1 MHSTGKVK
9 IFQVVCHRLVGR
21 VSEDIRYRSAGTDVG
36 WSWCFYKD
44 TVPLERMWDGHGVST
59 KIPFRWNVA
68 SVNVP

>member
-44 TVPLERMWDGHGVST
+44 TVPLERCERKRPVGTISLVCRAWHYT
-59 KIPFRWNVA
+59 NR
-68 SVNVP
+68 